1 MPLGAAHTVLAFCV
15 LKDDPNSAFPV
26 SVLPELMNMELGST
40 NLTELT
46 KSGLPVTPDHDTLDA
61 APAV

>member
-1 MPLGAAHTVLAFCV
+1 MPLGAAHTVLAVCG
-15 LKDDPNSAFPV
+15 LKDDPNSTFPV
-26 SVLPELMNMELGST
+26 SILPELVNIELGST

-46 KSGLPVTPDHDTLDA
+46 KSGLPVTPDQGTLDA